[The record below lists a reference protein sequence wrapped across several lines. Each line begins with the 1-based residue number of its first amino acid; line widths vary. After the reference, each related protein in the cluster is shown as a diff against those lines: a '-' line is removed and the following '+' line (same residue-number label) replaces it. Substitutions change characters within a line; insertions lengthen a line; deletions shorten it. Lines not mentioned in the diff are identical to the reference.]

1 MASHLEIQLGVD
13 KRWELG
19 SEPYNHFRQEA
30 LLLNYRTA
38 LDELERLVVMRLF
51 EWSKLSLSGTGY
63 KLRQQIG
70 KALQQRSE
78 AIRNTLSRY
87 NMQAVALVPPRPQ
100 LTWKDIVEYSFLGE
114 FDLLRQS
121 RSDIR
126 TLDWTKPAHREATVK
141 YFKLQR
147 AHEEIQRLNIEICR
161 LCTAIR
167 DEELTVNATIDALL
181 ISNRPV
187 GLELQRQW
195 RGRAAINAVH
205 LFRLDQIMSQA
216 SFSGKR
222 GLGTRIKSMS
232 SHEIPEIISTVNR
245 QEESEQMTTT
255 LNISVSEQSSGDL
268 EHEEQAQI
276 VQDFADFLA
285 SVED

>member
-1 MASHLEIQLGVD
+1 
-13 KRWELG
+13 
-19 SEPYNHFRQEA
+19 
-30 LLLNYRTA
+30 
-38 LDELERLVVMRLF
+38 
-51 EWSKLSLSGTGY
+51 
-63 KLRQQIG
+63 
-70 KALQQRSE
+70 
-78 AIRNTLSRY
+78 
-87 NMQAVALVPPRPQ
+87 MQAVALVPPRPQ

-126 TLDWTKPAHREATVK
+126 TLDWTKPAHHEATVK

-147 AHEEIQRLNIEICR
+147 AHEEIQRLNIEICW

-232 SHEIPEIISTVNR
+232 SHG
-245 QEESEQMTTT
+245 M
-255 LNISVSEQSSGDL
+255 
-268 EHEEQAQI
+268 
-276 VQDFADFLA
+276 FLR
-285 SVED
+285 SLLLLQLMYL